1 MSNSLF
7 NKNKCLQTINNLKKF
22 YKTDKFK
29 EHSNKEIVLLRN
41 VIETCYKE
49 KCPPDCP
56 RGYYY
61 LHGKCL
67 YG

>member
-7 NKNKCLQTINNLKKF
+7 DKNKCLQTIHNLKRF

-29 EHSNKEIVLLRN
+29 EYSNKEIVLLRN

-49 KCPPDCP
+49 KCPT
-56 RGYYY
+56 GYYY
-61 LHGKCL
+61 LHGECL
-67 YG
+67 PG